1 MVAVGVPAFPD
12 TGPVVAQP
20 PIRSWGRSHNGMHGF
35 IRQFL
40 ERVPDIANQQR
51 EIGIAHRSYDL
62 AHLASPPLT
71 TRIYHGRVVV
81 VTTNERTEMNIA
93 THIETT
99 TEDLADI
106 IEALELFNGIDEGEN
121 TDADRLDQLIENLKR
136 AQQKILQEERLPD
149 GAIPGRGIA
158 LAWPSR

>member
-1 MVAVGVPAFPD
+1 
-12 TGPVVAQP
+12 
-20 PIRSWGRSHNGMHGF
+20 
-35 IRQFL
+35 
-40 ERVPDIANQQR
+40 
-51 EIGIAHRSYDL
+51 
-62 AHLASPPLT
+62 
-71 TRIYHGRVVV
+71 
-81 VTTNERTEMNIA
+81 MNIA

-106 IEALELFNGIDEGEN
+106 IEALELLNGIDEGEN

-136 AQQKILQEERLPD
+136 AQIKVLQEEHLPD